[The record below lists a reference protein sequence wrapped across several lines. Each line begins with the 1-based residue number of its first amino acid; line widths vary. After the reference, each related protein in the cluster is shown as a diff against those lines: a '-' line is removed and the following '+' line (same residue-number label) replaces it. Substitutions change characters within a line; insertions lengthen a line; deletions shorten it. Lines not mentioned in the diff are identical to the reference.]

1 MASRP
6 RLLMALLVGLLS
18 YFIVAPWFKLTALEC
33 ALLAWNIAGI
43 TYLALI
49 GALMR
54 TSNPEDMHR
63 RALDQDS
70 GRKTVLT
77 LVITSVAIS
86 FAGIVVELVEAKTMF
101 GELKSGHIALA
112 IASVAVSW
120 TFAHVMFAQHYAH
133 EYYEAVLSDKP
144 GGIEFPGEPS
154 PDYTDFIYLAITIGT
169 SGQTSDVSFSSR
181 PMRRLATVH
190 SVFSFA
196 YNTALIALGI
206 NIASGLL

>member
-1 MASRP
+1 MVSRP
-6 RLLMALLVGLLS
+6 RLLIALLVGTLS
-18 YFIVAPWFKLTALEC
+18 YFAVGPWFKLTSLEC
-33 ALLAWNIAGI
+33 ALVAWNVAGV
-43 TYLALI
+43 TYLSLI
-49 GALMR
+49 GGLMR
-54 TSNPEDMHR
+54 TTNPEDMHR
-63 RALDQDS
+63 RALDQDA

-77 LVITSVAIS
+77 LVLASVAIS
-86 FAGIVVELVEAKTMF
+86 FAGIVIELVEAKTML

-112 IASVAVSW
+112 ITSVVVSW
-120 TFAHVMFAQHYAH
+120 AFAHIMFAQHYAH
-133 EYYEAVLSDKP
+133 EYYEAVLSDRP

-154 PDYTDFIYLAITIGT
+154 PNYTDFVYLAITIGT
-169 SGQTSDVSFSSR
+169 SGQTSDVSFSTR